1 MHVAEV
7 ALSVTIA
14 QSVLGPAKTGGILR
28 RLTAVNDCAP
38 YHTEQPTTPR
48 WLSIAERAA
57 DTCTLHLAP
66 LAQEPS
72 A

>member
-1 MHVAEV
+1 MAWR
-7 ALSVTIA
+7 LSDVPDPTELEA
-14 QSVLGPAKTGGILR
+14 FLR
-28 RLTAVNDCAP
+28 RLTAVNGCAP